1 MSRKVII
8 RRSLDFDVI
17 YSTFPHVSVES
28 LDKLDLGKQARNP
41 WTSSIWDARA
51 LCGQMSK

>member
-8 RRSLDFDVI
+8 RRSLDFDVV

-41 WTSSIWDARA
+41 WTSFKWDARA
-51 LCGQMSK
+51 